1 MNTMVEHY
9 KKFIGQYVTTAPSP
23 FSNWLRGKILD
34 VSESGISL
42 EFIVREEMTNPVKM
56 LHGGM
61 IAAIMDD
68 MIGMTIFV
76 TGIKNFYASVN
87 LHVDFISN
95 VRVGTAVIAKT
106 QFVKKGQKVILAE
119 CNLYGPDNK
128 LLARGTSNLVEAE
141 GTTYTH
147 DV

>member
-1 MNTMVEHY
+1 MAMYRNY
-9 KKFIGQYVTTAPSP
+9 IGQYITTAPSP

-34 VSESGISL
+34 VQEDSISV

-76 TGIKNFYASVN
+76 NGMNQFYFSMN
-87 LHVDFISN
+87 LHVDFFVN
-95 VRVGTAVIAKT
+95 VRLGTAVIAKT
-106 QFVKKGQKVILAE
+106 KLLKKNANLVQAE
-119 CNLYGPDNK
+119 CCLYEPGQV
-128 LLARGTSNLVEAE
+128 LLARGTANLVST
-141 GTTYTH
+141 GNVPH
-147 DV
+147 P

>member
-1 MNTMVEHY
+1 MVEHY

-42 EFIVREEMTNPVKM
+42 EFVVREEMTNPVKM

-76 TGIKNFYASVN
+76 SGTKNFYASVN

-95 VRVGTAVIAKT
+95 VRVGTTVIAKT
-106 QFVKKGQKVILAE
+106 QFIKKGDKVILAE
-119 CNLYGPDNK
+119 CSLYGPEK
-128 LLARGTSNLVEAE
+128 QLLARGTSNLIKTE
-141 GTTYTH
+141 GTSYTH

>member
-1 MNTMVEHY
+1 
-9 KKFIGQYVTTAPSP
+9 
-23 FSNWLRGKILD
+23 
-34 VSESGISL
+34 
-42 EFIVREEMTNPVKM
+42 MTNPVKM

-119 CNLYGPDNK
+119 CNLCGPDNK
-128 LLARGTSNLVEAE
+128 LLARGTSNLIEAE

>member
-1 MNTMVEHY
+1 MVEHY
-9 KKFIGQYVTTAPSP
+9 KKFIGQYVTMAPSP

-34 VSESGISL
+34 ISESGISL
-42 EFIVREEMTNPVKM
+42 EFEVREEMTNPVKM

-95 VRVGTAVIAKT
+95 VRVGSKVVAKT
-106 QFVKKGQKVILAE
+106 QFIKKGQKVILAE
-119 CNLYGPDNK
+119 CCLYGPDDK
-128 LLARGTSNLVEAE
+128 LLARGTSNLVVTE

-147 DV
+147 TI

>member
-1 MNTMVEHY
+1 MNTMVEYY

-42 EFIVREEMTNPVKM
+42 EFVVREEMTNPVKM

-61 IAAIMDD
+61 MAAIMDD

-87 LHVDFISN
+87 LHVDFVSN
-95 VRVGTAVIAKT
+95 VRVGTLITAKT
-106 QFVKKGQKVILAE
+106 QFIRKGDKVILAE
-119 CNLYGPDNK
+119 CCLFGPDHQ
-128 LLARGTSNLVEAE
+128 LLARGTSNLVKTE